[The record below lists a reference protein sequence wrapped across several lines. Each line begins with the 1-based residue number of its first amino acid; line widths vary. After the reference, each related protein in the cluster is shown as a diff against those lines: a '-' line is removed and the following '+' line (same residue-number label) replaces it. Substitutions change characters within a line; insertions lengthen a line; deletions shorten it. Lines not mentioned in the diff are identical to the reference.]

1 MYRRYSQVNENAVPV
16 SQVRRNRMKN
26 IPILLL
32 IAALVAVTVVSVP
45 ALRSR
50 NAMRELYIRRMQ
62 VEISDAAK
70 QTTSL
75 SRSAGAD
82 SSAILARIRSNVYAI
97 RMINEM
103 SIGQEG
109 AAGRLLQE
117 ETLSTLQSFIDNYLA
132 FLTTGMD
139 TGEYQTN
146 LQNDLNALQI
156 TINALQ

>member
-26 IPILLL
+26 ILILLL
-32 IAALVAVTVVSVP
+32 LAALVAVTVVSVP

-82 SSAILARIRSNVYAI
+82 SSAILARDLAAASN
-97 RMINEM
+97 
-103 SIGQEG
+103 
-109 AAGRLLQE
+109 LLTVVVIMVLPE
-117 ETLSTLQSFIDNYLA
+117 SFSKA
-132 FLTTGMD
+132 TKPRPVV
-139 TGEYQTN
+139 
-146 LQNDLNALQI
+146 A
-156 TINALQ
+156 